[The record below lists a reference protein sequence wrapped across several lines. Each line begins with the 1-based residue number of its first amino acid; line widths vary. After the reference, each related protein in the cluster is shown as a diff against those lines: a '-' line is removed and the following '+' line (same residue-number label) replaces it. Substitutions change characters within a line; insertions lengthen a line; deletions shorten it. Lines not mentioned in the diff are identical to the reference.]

1 MKKAES
7 IIIMAI
13 AVSLVAFLVY
23 ADYKLNEKIQRTMNE
38 TPMDIQLYRRL
49 SDQVNRLSLR
59 VSRIEVLLP
68 DEVFFGRER
77 SFTGE
82 AINLEE
88 CKR

>member
-1 MKKAES
+1 MKKSEA
-7 IIIMAI
+7 IIMAI
-13 AVSLVAFLVY
+13 AVSLVVFLVY
-23 ADYKLNEKIQRTMNE
+23 ADYKLNEKIQHTMNE

-68 DEVFFGRER
+68 DEVLFGRER

-88 CKR
+88 HKR